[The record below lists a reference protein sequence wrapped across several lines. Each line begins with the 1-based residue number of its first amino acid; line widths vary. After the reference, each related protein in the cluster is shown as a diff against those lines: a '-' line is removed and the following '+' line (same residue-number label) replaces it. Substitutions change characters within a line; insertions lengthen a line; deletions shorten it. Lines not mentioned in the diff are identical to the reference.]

1 MLEGRTRDRVCGVS
15 AVAYALLM
23 AAGWAAWAGQGLP
36 SLDGPATGI
45 ASWFVQH
52 HDACRIAAILGSLSL
67 FPLLWFLV
75 CLYGTLRDSEGGNGA
90 VSLVFLGGGLMTV
103 VFDMMFCQ
111 FLLTAAFR
119 PGETLPAVTQALN
132 DLYLGPG
139 VAALTMYMA
148 MFVAIALIVLRSGV
162 LPASLGYGAIAVA
175 ASQLLFIPTS
185 FVHGGIFDI
194 SKGLLGVYVPF
205 GSHIVWILIS
215 GIVVLQRARAA
226 RAVVTPAAAVRA
238 ARTG

>member
-1 MLEGRTRDRVCGVS
+1 MLDGRTRDRVCGVT
-15 AVAYALLM
+15 AIAYALLM

-36 SLDGPATGI
+36 ALNGPSTEV

-52 HDACRIAAILGSLSL
+52 HDACRVAAILGSLSL
-67 FPLLWFLV
+67 FPLIWYLV
-75 CLYGTLRDSEGGNGA
+75 CLYGTLRDAEGGNGA

-119 PGETLPAVTQALN
+119 PGQTLPAVTQALN

-162 LPASLGYGAIAVA
+162 LPAALGYGALAVA
-175 ASQLLFIPTS
+175 AAQLLFVPTS
-185 FVHGGIFDI
+185 FVHEGIFDI

-215 GIVVLQRARAA
+215 GIVVLQHAREP
-226 RAVVTPAAAVRA
+226 RSVVTPATVGRA
-238 ARTG
+238 RA